1 MSDDFRIRV
10 SRRPGGGFEV
20 AASGP
25 GGEGSGGFSLPFDE
39 KDLRILILEM
49 GVPRGLTRGVKSP
62 AAEAARRLGGGLYEA
77 LFQGEVGELF
87 VRSRAIAEARDQP
100 LRVTLALTDVA
111 DLMHLPWEYLYDG
124 DRGLFLAT
132 SRRTPVVR
140 YLEIPSQRRPM
151 LVVPPLRVLAMI
163 SSPSDAATLDV
174 GLERAKLERALDD
187 LSTRGLVS
195 VTWLETATF
204 EALQDEL
211 RNPGYHV
218 FHYVGHGGFDPAEDE
233 SVLLL
238 ETDDGRSLYTTGEQL
253 GALLL
258 DHTSLSLAVL
268 NACEAA
274 RVSLRDPFA
283 GVAASLIR
291 REVPAVIA
299 MQFPITDSAAIQF
312 SSELYRAIAD
322 GLPIDAAL
330 GEARKGLYATD
341 PKSVEWGTPVLFM
354 RVPDGRIFDLDPNTP
369 PSTDEPQPADDTPT
383 DTSQPTTEPDDGPT
397 PPPPPDTRA
406 PGEDK
411 HPGWARKHAAL
422 IATIAAIIVAAIAT
436 TIILTTRNEPQAPPT
451 NPPTTQAA
459 PTTAGA
465 EPGTSPDEFPLQIGD
480 VVSPGVPLL
489 GAGEVAAPGELDV
502 YTFEA
507 VGGERINLAN
517 LPMEGDCPELGMS
530 WSLAHRGSA
539 DPPLFSN
546 LPMDDCADFNAT
558 YYPLEAGTWVLTVS
572 GATGTYS
579 FQLAQPDEFP
589 LQIGD
594 VVSPGEPSPGA
605 GVIASSKEL
614 DLYTFEAGGGERIN
628 LANLPVEGNCPA
640 PGMSWSLVHRESGE
654 SLLDEPMDD
663 CKSYDATGEPLEA
676 GTWVLTVYGTTGTY
690 SFQITQ
696 P

>member
-1 MSDDFRIRV
+1 MDASCAFPDCGTASASAPVMDQEFRIRV

-354 RVPDGRIFDLDPNTP
+354 RVPDGRIFDLDPRALP
-369 PSTDEPQPADDTPT
+369 PTQPPPPPPAATDKPDPT
-383 DTSQPTTEPDDGPT
+383 AEPDDGPT
-397 PPPPPDTRA
+397 PPPTLGHPARTSAPAGHANTPPSSPPSPPSSSQRSRPPSSSQPDPTNHPPPTPPPKTPRRPEQRQEWSRSRRCSSLSIRRAVRA
-406 PGEDK
+406 PSALSGGPK
-411 HPGWARKHAAL
+411 TWSCTSTPSNPPSGPPSRGKNARCSSC
-422 IATIAAIIVAAIAT
+422 
-436 TIILTTRNEPQAPPT
+436 PPT
-451 NPPTTQAA
+451 
-459 PTTAGA
+459 
-465 EPGTSPDEFPLQIGD
+465 
-480 VVSPGVPLL
+480 VP
-489 GAGEVAAPGELDV
+489 A
-502 YTFEA
+502 
-507 VGGERINLAN
+507 AN
-517 LPMEGDCPELGMS
+517 LTPCSTVVRP
-530 WSLAHRGSA
+530 WSRAKRSSA
-539 DPPLFSN
+539 TSSR
-546 LPMDDCADFNAT
+546 AT
-558 YYPLEAGTWVLTVS
+558 
-572 GATGTYS
+572 
-579 FQLAQPDEFP
+579 
-589 LQIGD
+589 
-594 VVSPGEPSPGA
+594 
-605 GVIASSKEL
+605 
-614 DLYTFEAGGGERIN
+614 R
-628 LANLPVEGNCPA
+628 
-640 PGMSWSLVHRESGE
+640 
-654 SLLDEPMDD
+654 
-663 CKSYDATGEPLEA
+663 
-676 GTWVLTVYGTTGTY
+676 
-690 SFQITQ
+690 
-696 P
+696 